1 MARETLK
8 AVHDDDL
15 NELLRSLNIYNEFVH
30 EKMKCAFCGDLVTYD
45 NLHSLFPES
54 GSIKL
59 CCNKPQ
65 CVNSL
70 VLRTETRRA

>member
-15 NELLRSLNIYNEFVH
+15 NELLRSLNIYNDFLNK
-30 EKMKCAFCGDLVTYD
+30 KMKCAFCGYSVTYD
-45 NLHSLFPES
+45 NLHSLYPDS
-54 GSIKL
+54 GSVKL

-70 VLRTETRRA
+70 LLWIESRRA